1 MTDGTGLGLR
11 SALAYRPLH
20 GLGAQQRSPAVPGG
34 LSTRRLTNAAEPRMP
49 EPSPLHDYLLLS
61 RGQWD
66 PRKSKE
72 EIQAAIDAFYVWYD
86 RLVAEGQFKPG
97 HRLAIGSKLVSRSGI
112 TDGPFTEAKE
122 LIGGYWFIV
131 AASLQEAAAI
141 AGQNPCLACG
151 LSYEVRRIELERGSA
166 YRVTNETPSPGG

>member
-1 MTDGTGLGLR
+1 
-11 SALAYRPLH
+11 
-20 GLGAQQRSPAVPGG
+20 
-34 LSTRRLTNAAEPRMP
+34 MP
-49 EPSPLHDYLLLS
+49 EPPLRHDYLLLS

-72 EIQAAIDAFYVWYD
+72 EIQAAIDDFYVWYD
-86 RLVAEGQFKPG
+86 RLVAEGRFKPG
-97 HRLAIGSKLVSRSGI
+97 HRLATGSKLVTRTGI

-131 AASLQEAAAI
+131 AGSLHEAATL

-151 LSYEVRRIELERGSA
+151 LSYEVRPIELERGSA
-166 YRVTNETPSPGG
+166 YRVTNETPTSLG